1 MFAGIPVK
9 SFPEDDEKMKAVQ
22 YSALISNLVMQTK
35 YTLDHIEGK
44 PGEGG
49 QLKSG
54 FHSLRMRTAQDTEM
68 IVTDFITPSSGN
80 EYILVAIQN
89 CKFTLEEEIAEAEE
103 GEEGK

>member
-1 MFAGIPVK
+1 MK
-9 SFPEDDEKMKAVQ
+9 YFPEDDEKMKAVQ

-35 YTLDHIEGK
+35 YTLDHIEGR
-44 PGEGG
+44 PTEGG
-49 QLKSG
+49 QLKAG

-89 CKFTLEEEIAEAEE
+89 CKFSLEEEIAEE
-103 GEEGK
+103 GEGEGEK